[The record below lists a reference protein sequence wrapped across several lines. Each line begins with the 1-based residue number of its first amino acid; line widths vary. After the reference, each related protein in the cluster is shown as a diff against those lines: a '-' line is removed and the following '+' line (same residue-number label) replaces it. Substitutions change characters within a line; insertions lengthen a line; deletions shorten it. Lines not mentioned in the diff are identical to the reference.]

1 MLFCEYIYGCFIHFC
16 EEWYECF
23 DKESVV
29 SKIAFGNTAKYTQGT
44 AVLLETSL
52 LPFPSSLAGLMSVLT
67 LRAKKPA
74 QGIHGSTKVRGGYV
88 SFLMAV
94 LCLRC
99 SMFAQDTLLNTERN
113 LMISHRFATLR
124 FNFIKR
130 KVP

>member
-1 MLFCEYIYGCFIHFC
+1 MLFCDQSLAYLQQRNQTYFIQQLTEADTESHSQIYTG
-16 EEWYECF
+16 YG
-23 DKESVV
+23 SPP
-29 SKIAFGNTAKYTQGT
+29 GNLT
-44 AVLLETSL
+44 
-52 LPFPSSLAGLMSVLT
+52 SSLSPLSCWLDECVNT
-67 LRAKKPA
+67 AKKPA